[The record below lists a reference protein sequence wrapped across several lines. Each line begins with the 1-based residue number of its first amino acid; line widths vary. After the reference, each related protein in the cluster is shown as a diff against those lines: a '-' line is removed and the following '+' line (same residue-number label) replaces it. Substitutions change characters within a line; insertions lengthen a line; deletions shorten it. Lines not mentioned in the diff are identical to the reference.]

1 VSLHCIAPAT
11 QLLSCQFR
19 IFSHYSLETSKLLG
33 MSCALHVSFHEN
45 GKRLDINLLNSIVSK
60 YSLYANFL
68 TRYPDP
74 TNPEANL
81 CYALNKLSEEARQ

>member
-1 VSLHCIAPAT
+1 MALLKSRKHVKYQAP
-11 QLLSCQFR
+11 FK
-19 IFSHYSLETSKLLG
+19 FE
-33 MSCALHVSFHEN
+33 ALHVSFREN
-45 GKRLDINLLNSIVSK
+45 CKQLDINLLNSIVSK
-60 YSLYANFL
+60 YSRYANFL